1 MSTVQRRVGLFTATS
16 LVVANM
22 IGAGIFTTSGIMA
35 GMLPAAHWVFLCWI
49 VGGSI
54 ALAGALCYA
63 ELATRM
69 PEEGGEYAYLKRLYH
84 PVLGFLTGWISF
96 VVGFTV
102 AIAASAMAFAEYVLP
117 EASPGSFS
125 LPHKSLAMLL
135 VLLFTAAHYRGIRV
149 GSRLQNVLTVTK
161 VLIILGLA
169 GVGLALGGDGSFRPP
184 VPADVS
190 SGDWALGAAMMLVM
204 FSYSGWNASAY
215 IAEEVADPRRNLPL
229 SLVAGTGIVIC
240 LYLLIN
246 LFIFNALP
254 YGEVSGSIA
263 VVRSASVAV
272 FGDWMGNALGYLIA
286 VALLSSLSAFIML
299 GPRVYFAMARDGLF
313 FRFASAVHPRF
324 QVPGRSILVQGAIAM
339 VMVLAGSFEQLLIY
353 LGFSLSI
360 FPFLAVAGIFIARKR
375 MIGESTAVR
384 VWGYPYVPLFFLA
397 CTLALMA
404 LACWS
409 RPLESTAAVVTVL
422 LGIPA
427 YLLWIRSRSS
437 LPSR

>member
-1 MSTVQRRVGLFTATS
+1 MATVDRKVGLLTATS

-35 GMLPAAHWVFLCWI
+35 GMLPGVHWIFLCWI
-49 VGGSI
+49 AGGTI

-69 PEEGGEYAYLKRLYH
+69 PEEGGEYAYLRKLYH

-117 EASPGSFS
+117 EAAESSS
-125 LPHKSLAMLL
+125 LQHKTVALILIAG
-135 VLLFTAAHYRGIRV
+135 FTVAHYLGISV
-149 GSRLQNVLTVTK
+149 GSRLQNVLTGTK
-161 VLIILGLA
+161 VVIILGLA
-169 GVGLALGGDGSFRPP
+169 GAGLVLGGDGSSLSP
-184 VPADVS
+184 VPEVAPTGS
-190 SGDWALGAAMMLVM
+190 FALGAAMMLVM

-215 IAEEVADPRRNLPL
+215 IAEEVAHPGRNLPR
-229 SLVAGTGIVIC
+229 SLVAGTCMVIG
-240 LYLLIN
+240 LYLLMN
-246 LFIFNALP
+246 LFIFHALP
-254 YGEVSGSIA
+254 YGVAAGSIA
-263 VVRSASVAV
+263 VVRTASVAV
-272 FGDWMGNALGYLIA
+272 FGEWMGTALGYLVA

-339 VMVLAGSFEQLLIY
+339 IMVLVGSFEQLLIY
-353 LGFSLSI
+353 LGFSLSV
-360 FPFLAVAGIFIARKR
+360 FPFLTVAGIFIARKR

-384 VWGYPYVPLFFLA
+384 VPGYPYVPLFFLT
-397 CTLALMA
+397 CTFVLMVLAY
-404 LACWS
+404 WS
-409 RPLESTAAVVTVL
+409 RPLESTAAVLTVL

-427 YLLWIRSRSS
+427 YLLWIRLRAP
-437 LPSR
+437 LPSK

>member
-1 MSTVQRRVGLFTATS
+1 MATVQRRVGLPTAAS

-49 VGGSI
+49 AGGTI

-84 PVLGFLTGWISF
+84 PALGFLTGWISF

-102 AIAASAMAFAEYVLP
+102 PIAASAMAFAEYALP
-117 EASPGSFS
+117 ETATGVFS
-125 LPHKSLAMLL
+125 LPHKGLAVLL
-135 VLLFTAAHYRGIRV
+135 ILLFTAAHYLGIRV
-149 GSRLQNVLTVTK
+149 GSGLQNLLTVTK
-161 VLIILGLA
+161 VLIILGIA
-169 GVGLALGGDGSFRPP
+169 GAGLALGSEASPGTSATPEAP
-184 VPADVS
+184 
-190 SGDWALGAAMMLVM
+190 SGNVALGAAMMLVM

-215 IAEEVADPRRNLPL
+215 IAEEVANPRKNLPV

-240 LYLLIN
+240 LYLLVN
-246 LFIFNALP
+246 LFIFHALP
-254 YGEVSGSIA
+254 YDEASGSIA
-263 VVRSASVAV
+263 VVKRASVEV
-272 FGDWMGNALGYLIA
+272 YGEWMGTALGYLIA
-286 VALLSSLSAFIML
+286 VALLSSLSAFLML
-299 GPRVYFAMARDGLF
+299 GPRIYFAMARDGLF

-324 QVPGRSILVQGAIAM
+324 QVPGRSILVQGALAM
-339 VMVLAGSFEQLLIY
+339 LMVLIGSFEQLLIY
-353 LGFSLSI
+353 LGFSLSV
-360 FPFLAVAGIFIARKR
+360 FPFLAVAGIFIARRR
-375 MIGESTAVR
+375 MIGESTAAR

-397 CTLALMA
+397 CTLALMV
-404 LACWS
+404 LAYLS
-409 RPLESTAAVVTVL
+409 RPLESTAAVITVL

-427 YLLWIRSRSS
+427 YLLWVRARAP